1 MDIKLDKKSLDS
13 DGLYVIIP
21 YSMENERVFGNVLED
36 VEDKVNQEVLLN
48 MYQIVIFIILLLI
61 LIQILQIYWN
71 YKIILQIF

>member
-61 LIQILQIYWN
+61 LIQILKIY
-71 YKIILQIF
+71 

>member
-21 YSMENERVFGNVLED
+21 YSMENERVFDNVLED

-61 LIQILQIYWN
+61 LIQILKIY
-71 YKIILQIF
+71 